1 MIHRDNIALVA
12 AITLSL
18 GLHFFLLPVVYATN
32 RTLTSIA
39 PVKSTHLETPTVERA
54 EIELGIDDSK
64 ESSLTW
70 IGYNEYKEHLARH
83 SEVEQAEMQSELADA
98 KSAVAMLEKLAQPM
112 AEMSSHFFEAIKMIS
127 ITFPSKELPPSTQ
140 VQKQVTAEEV
150 VIEISVE
157 KNRLQQ
163 ILADLDAEATSV
175 IHVSEEEWRI
185 GKPLAGQ
192 GIVLK
197 PKKPTFFPNQLVGT
211 RPRNVVA
218 DLFIDTTGKPIL
230 VELLYGTGGASI
242 DRTIENSLYRWRASG
257 EQVEALKDEETVKIT
272 IHLLF
277 SH

>member
-1 MIHRDNIALVA
+1 MIHRDNITLVA
-12 AITLSL
+12 AIASSL

-32 RTLTSIA
+32 RTVTSIS
-39 PVKSTHLETPTVERA
+39 PTESTHLETPAVEHA
-54 EIELGIDDSK
+54 EIDLGIDDSK

-98 KSAVAMLEKLAQPM
+98 RSAVAMLKKLAQPM
-112 AEMSSHFFEAIKMIS
+112 AEMSSHFFEAIKKVT
-127 ITFPSKELPPSTQ
+127 ITFPSKELPPNTQ
-140 VQKQVTAEEV
+140 AQEKVITEEV
-150 VIEISVE
+150 ALETSVE
-157 KNRLQQ
+157 KNQLQQ
-163 ILADLDAEATSV
+163 ILSDRDAEATSV
-175 IHVSEEEWRI
+175 IRVSEEEWRI

-197 PKKPTFFPNQLVGT
+197 PKKPTFFPNQLIAT

-218 DLFIDTTGKPIL
+218 DLSIDRTGKPIF
-230 VELLYGTGGASI
+230 VVLLYATGGVSI
-242 DRTIENSLYRWRASG
+242 DRAIENSLYRWRASG
-257 EQVEALKDEETVKIT
+257 EQVEALKDGERVKIT

>member
-1 MIHRDNIALVA
+1 MIHRDNITLVA
-12 AITLSL
+12 AIASSL

-32 RTLTSIA
+32 RTVTSIA
-39 PVKSTHLETPTVERA
+39 PTESTHLETPMVEQV
-54 EIELGIDDSK
+54 EIDLGIDDSK

-98 KSAVAMLEKLAQPM
+98 RSAVAMLKKLAHPM
-112 AEMSSHFFEAIKMIS
+112 AEMSSHFFEAIKKVP
-127 ITFPSKELPPSTQ
+127 ITFPSKELPPNTQ
-140 VQKQVTAEEV
+140 VQKKVITEEV
-150 VIEISVE
+150 AIETSVE

-163 ILADLDAEATSV
+163 ILADRDAEATSV

-197 PKKPTFFPNQLVGT
+197 PKKPTFFPNQLVAT
-211 RPRNVVA
+211 RPGNVVA
-218 DLFIDTTGKPIL
+218 DLFIDTTGKPIF
-230 VELLYGTGGASI
+230 VVLLYGTGGVSI
-242 DRTIENSLYRWRASG
+242 DRAIENSLYRWRASG

>member
-1 MIHRDNIALVA
+1 MIHRDNITLVA
-12 AITLSL
+12 AIASSL

-32 RTLTSIA
+32 RTITSIS
-39 PVKSTHLETPTVERA
+39 PTESTHLETPTVEHA
-54 EIELGIDDSK
+54 EIDLGIDDSK

-98 KSAVAMLEKLAQPM
+98 RSAVAMLKKLAQPM
-112 AEMSSHFFEAIKMIS
+112 AEMSSHFFEAIKKVT
-127 ITFPSKELPPSTQ
+127 ITFPSKELPPNTQ
-140 VQKQVTAEEV
+140 AQEKVITEEV
-150 VIEISVE
+150 ALETSVE
-157 KNRLQQ
+157 KNQLQQ
-163 ILADLDAEATSV
+163 ILSDRDAEATSV
-175 IHVSEEEWRI
+175 IRVSEEEWRI

-197 PKKPTFFPNQLVGT
+197 PKKPTFFPNQLIAT

-218 DLFIDTTGKPIL
+218 DLSIDRTGKPIF
-230 VELLYGTGGASI
+230 VVLLYATGGVSI
-242 DRTIENSLYRWRASG
+242 DRAIENSLYRWRASG
-257 EQVEALKDEETVKIT
+257 EQIEALKGEETVKST

>member
-1 MIHRDNIALVA
+1 MIHRDNITLVA
-12 AITLSL
+12 AIASSL

-32 RTLTSIA
+32 RTVTSIS
-39 PVKSTHLETPTVERA
+39 PTESTHLETPTVEHA
-54 EIELGIDDSK
+54 EIDLGIDDSK

-98 KSAVAMLEKLAQPM
+98 RSAVAMLKKLAQPM
-112 AEMSSHFFEAIKMIS
+112 AEMSSHFFEAIKKVT
-127 ITFPSKELPPSTQ
+127 ITFPSKELPPNTQ
-140 VQKQVTAEEV
+140 AQEKVITEEV
-150 VIEISVE
+150 ALETSVE
-157 KNRLQQ
+157 KNQLQQ
-163 ILADLDAEATSV
+163 ILSDRDAEATSV
-175 IHVSEEEWRI
+175 IRVSEEEWRI

-197 PKKPTFFPNQLVGT
+197 PKKPTFFPNQLIAT

-218 DLFIDTTGKPIL
+218 DLSIDRTGKPIF
-230 VELLYGTGGASI
+230 VVLLYATGGVSI
-242 DRTIENSLYRWRASG
+242 DRAIENSLYRWRASG
-257 EQVEALKDEETVKIT
+257 EQIEALKGEETVKIT